1 LSTKKASENCSSS
14 KESKGTELTS
24 GNLCSL
30 KKVFFYS
37 IVFNVNSLIIIFFNV
52 LDFYPSMS
60 CNYTFIARA
69 PIDNSILF
77 INAAGITLTE
87 INKSICSVQ
96 QALGILQLVLGL
108 SELKHKRK
116 NEII

>member
-1 LSTKKASENCSSS
+1 
-14 KESKGTELTS
+14 
-24 GNLCSL
+24 
-30 KKVFFYS
+30 
-37 IVFNVNSLIIIFFNV
+37 
-52 LDFYPSMS
+52 MS